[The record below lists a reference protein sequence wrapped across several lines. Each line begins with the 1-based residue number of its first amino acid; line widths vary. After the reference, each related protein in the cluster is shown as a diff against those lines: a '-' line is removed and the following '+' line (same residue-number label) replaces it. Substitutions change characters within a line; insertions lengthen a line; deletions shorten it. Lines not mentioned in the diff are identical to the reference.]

1 MIRKIDELGRLV
13 FPLAARRRRGRH
25 PRSGREIEWTDDC
38 ILLRPAEPE
47 QADSRT
53 PLTPC
58 P

>member
-13 FPLAARRRRGRH
+13 LPLAARRALGLQ
-25 PRSGREIEWTDDC
+25 PGSGLQIEWTDDC

-47 QADSRT
+47 QADGRM